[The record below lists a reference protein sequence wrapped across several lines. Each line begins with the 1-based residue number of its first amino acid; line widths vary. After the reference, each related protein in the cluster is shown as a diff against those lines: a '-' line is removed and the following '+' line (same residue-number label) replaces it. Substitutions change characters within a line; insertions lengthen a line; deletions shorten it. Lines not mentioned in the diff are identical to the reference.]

1 NSCGCR
7 RRGRRTVRDED
18 RRGGD
23 WGLPF
28 QSDRTH
34 ARATEETDRPAAAA
48 RRETRVGDQGG
59 TRRAANLRLPAC
71 PRHPQAPSAG
81 RWLKAAQ
88 SAAGFPGDEGPR
100 PPARSP
106 CRRRRAARHD
116 GRIAVDERN
125 CRWCS
130 DGFEI
135 GCDNGERVR
144 VAFALDCC
152 DREAMSFLAT
162 TNGVN

>member
-1 NSCGCR
+1 MK
-7 RRGRRTVRDED
+7 TVAEVI
-18 RRGGD
+18 G
-23 WGLPF
+23 GLPF

-59 TRRAANLRLPAC
+59 HRRAANLRLPAC

-81 RWLKAAQ
+81 RWLKAIQ
-88 SAAGFPGDEGPR
+88 SQAGYRVMKVHGLLLDRHAGGTER
-100 PPARSP
+100 
-106 CRRRRAARHD
+106 RHD

-125 CRWCS
+125 RRWCS

-152 DREAMSFLAT
+152 DREAMSSSPPPAASAARMF
-162 TNGVN
+162 VI